1 MVNSFSQKDVLNGSL
16 KCPVSLN
23 NYRYC
28 INNPI
33 GYIDPLGQDYI
44 NIHDKGYFHRFVQE
58 DIVNNIKD
66 DVTYK
71 NSNIMATEV
80 QVIKADGTK
89 GRIDLL

>member
-1 MVNSFSQKDVLNGSL
+1 M
-16 KCPVSLN
+16 
-23 NYRYC
+23 
-28 INNPI
+28 
-33 GYIDPLGQDYI
+33 GQDYI